1 MPHRENLGFQSLPEN
16 GLKIVRS
23 RTLLGNLRLW
33 EIPRSE
39 QALETIAEE
48 IGRSPIPGLYVLL
61 DERAEKRAYIG
72 QTEDIRT
79 RLFTHIRTPE
89 DKIQQWQLA
98 FIFNDGRSAAQ
109 SDLNDENIRLTLENY
124 LVDLFK
130 INKYRVVTSST
141 RLPSLSPPQV
151 ILCNAF
157 KEEINILLFNRGR
170 ITRFLRG
177 RLDDEVF
184 LDDARKLLVR
194 KGHQIQ
200 QWGEKYA
207 IIDDG
212 QPVIIR
218 PGSEKPKGWQVTFRG
233 SKSLA
238 QLKAGNGYLLMN
250 RGGLVL
256 LPLHEVRKLILS
268 VDAEAFQRD
277 TIDIFLRFE
286 EDRIVLVYKSGE
298 KDVTGYSVEPYPPA
312 NP

>member
-1 MPHRENLGFQSLPEN
+1 MPCRENLGFQSLPEN

-39 QALETIAEE
+39 RALETVAEE

-72 QTEDIRT
+72 QTEDVRT
-79 RLFTHIRTPE
+79 RLLIHIRTPE

-98 FIFNDGRSAAQ
+98 FIFNDGRSASQ

-124 LVDLFK
+124 LVELFK

-141 RLPSLSPPQV
+141 RLPSLSPSQKT
-151 ILCNAF
+151 LCDAF
-157 KEEINILLFNRGR
+157 KEEINVLLFNRGR

-184 LDDARKLLVR
+184 LDDARKVLVR
-194 KGHQIQ
+194 RGHQVQ

-207 IIDDG
+207 TVDG

-238 QLKAGNGYLLMN
+238 QLKAGGGYLLMN
-250 RGGLVL
+250 RGGVVL
-256 LPLHEVRKLILS
+256 LPLHEVRDLILS
-268 VDAEAFQRD
+268 VDTQAFQRD
-277 TIDIFLRFE
+277 TIDVFLRFE
-286 EDRIVLVYKSGE
+286 EERIVLVYKNGE
-298 KDVTGYSVEPYPPA
+298 KDVTAYSVEPYPPA
-312 NP
+312 SR

>member
-1 MPHRENLGFQSLPEN
+1 MPHREDLGFQSLPEN

-23 RTLLGNLRLW
+23 RTLLGNMRLW

-39 QALETIAEE
+39 QALETVVEE

-72 QTEDIRT
+72 QTEDIRA
-79 RLFTHIRTPE
+79 RLLNHIRAPE

-98 FIFNDGRSAAQ
+98 FIFNDGRSASQ

-130 INKYRVVTSST
+130 INRYRVVTSST
-141 RLPSLSPPQV
+141 RLPSLSSPQT

-184 LDDARKLLVR
+184 LDDARKILTR

-200 QWGEKYA
+200 EWGEKYA
-207 IIDDG
+207 TIDN

-238 QLKAGNGYLLMN
+238 QLKAGEGFLLMN
-250 RGGLVL
+250 RGGLVF
-256 LPLHEVRKLILS
+256 LPLCEVRDFILS
-268 VDAEAFQRD
+268 VDAKAFQRD
-277 TIDIFLRFE
+277 TIDVFLRFE
-286 EDRIVLVYKSGE
+286 EERIVLVYKTGE
-298 KDVTGYSVEPYPPA
+298 KDVTRYSVEPYPPA
-312 NP
+312 SR